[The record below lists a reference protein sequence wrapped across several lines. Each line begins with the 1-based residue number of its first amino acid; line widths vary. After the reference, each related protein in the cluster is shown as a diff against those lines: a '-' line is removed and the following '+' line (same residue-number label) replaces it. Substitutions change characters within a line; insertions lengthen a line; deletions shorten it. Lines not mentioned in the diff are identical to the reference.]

1 VQEVTVDPNQEP
13 IFEATPTAADIAA
26 ARPLRSTPEE
36 HLVDPDAVTV
46 REARRQAE
54 ILADHNAQRARA
66 ASDPVVQWQRRRAER
81 AGTLEQE
88 RQRRDQGLDRDLS
101 ADFRLDLA
109 REQAVDAGPEIGLGF
124 D

>member
-36 HLVDPDAVTV
+36 HPVDPDAVTV

-54 ILADHNAQRARA
+54 ILADLNAHRAGGGER
-66 ASDPVVQWQRRRAER
+66 PRRRSGR
-81 AGTLEQE
+81 SWH
-88 RQRRDQGLDRDLS
+88 QRCGRSPGGDSG
-101 ADFRLDLA
+101 
-109 REQAVDAGPEIGLGF
+109 
-124 D
+124 